1 MKGGQPVTR
10 QVIRFTILF
19 PWQMDCSELKLEV
32 SLNEKETAKQ
42 LHQVVFP
49 AVATVYYCDNC

>member
-1 MKGGQPVTR
+1 MGEGVELAPGTFFSKGGQPVMR
-10 QVIRFTILF
+10 QVLRLIILF

-42 LHQVVFP
+42 LHQV
-49 AVATVYYCDNC
+49 